1 MSSSDDSEEER
12 QPLAYGKA
20 VRGPTKNQARVTG
33 SDRKRPSAA
42 GKNCGQP
49 KKKPASSSSSSSSLS
64 SSEDSDDEG
73 KPAKKEKSAVAVD
86 KPSSSAKRNAQAT
99 KKNDCP
105 DKETNKGKQAGD
117 KGRAKLAKKTQKVT
131 SCEADKEDVWS
142 QLGAATK
149 KKKSH

>member
-1 MSSSDDSEEER
+1 MIQRKRR

-49 KKKPASSSSSSSSLS
+49 KKKPASSSSLSSSLS

-73 KPAKKEKSAVAVD
+73 KPAKKEKPAVAVD
-86 KPSSSAKRNAQAT
+86 KPSSSVKKNAQAT
-99 KKNDCP
+99 KKNDCPDCP

-117 KGRAKLAKKTQKVT
+117 KGRAKLAKKNQKVT